1 LSGYQQQASAIE
13 PMEGFCSIAAA
24 TRYVV
29 GGRQRILEYINY
41 AALNGVESCVRFWN
55 IYADLTVYQRD
66 HVAFD
71 AVAHAAGIK
80 PEDLVGTIVST
91 AMKHAIDTG
100 NLVAA
105 MMHPE
110 IVRQAGKSAKRI
122 GGKHADIAF
131 RDRLMLLQAQGAVP
145 VPRGQTTAV
154 HVHNTASASAE
165 AAAASK
171 SDASVP
177 TFADDMAA
185 IDGAVMGAHALGPGG
200 RHRQRTLAADTAAG
214 LNGSDLFTPDLET
227 TPVERR

>member
-1 LSGYQQQASAIE
+1 
-13 PMEGFCSIAAA
+13 MEGFCSIAAA

-41 AALNGVESCVRFWN
+41 AALNGVECCVRFWN
-55 IYADLTVYQRD
+55 IYADLTVYHRD

-80 PEDLVGTIVST
+80 PEELVGTIVST

-154 HVHNTASASAE
+154 HVHNSASASAE

-185 IDGAVMGAHALGPGG
+185 IDGAVMGAHALGPGSI
-200 RHRQRTLAADTAAG
+200 RNRQRTLAADAAGG
-214 LNGSDLFTPDLET
+214 LNGSDLFAPDNADIDVV
-227 TPVERR
+227 PAERATASRAR